1 MAQAGPAVCHKSLI
15 PKGLWHKINEK
26 KVDFQGHLS
35 YLICMGSYMIK
46 RKIEDVQRRLARAND
61 EAEIAQLKEDLR
73 MWKRHLHDA
82 EMIELEERV
91 GFKRMEQN
99 AGVWDER

>member
-1 MAQAGPAVCHKSLI
+1 
-15 PKGLWHKINEK
+15 
-26 KVDFQGHLS
+26 
-35 YLICMGSYMIK
+35 MGSYMIK